1 MIVLQTNHPT
11 NLEIT
16 HHFANGCKANMI
28 NVSDYNYDDKDIIA
42 SYGILRG
49 TGELFKKAKNFY
61 YIDHGYLG
69 ASKRSFKKGST
80 IINDLDGYFRVVH
93 NDFIGFNVRKFDFK
107 RLEKLNLS
115 LRKIRTSGEYIILS
129 EPSQYITSFF
139 NLNNWVKETIS
150 NIKKHTDRKI
160 FLHSKSSPI
169 PLDLLLEKAWAF
181 VSFQST
187 AGFKAM
193 TKGVPAHFTY
203 DSLKN
208 INPIEDIEFGKIDPN
223 IFKVLSYNQ
232 WTLKE
237 FSSGEAWEHIS
248 KI

>member
-11 NLEIT
+11 NKEIT
-16 HHFANGCKANMI
+16 HHFAKGCKANII
-28 NVSDYNYDDKDIIA
+28 NVSDYNYDYKDVIA

-49 TGELFKKAKNFY
+49 TGELFKIAKNFY

-69 ASKRSFKKGST
+69 ASKRSFNKGST
-80 IINDLDGYFRVVH
+80 IINKLDGYFRVVH
-93 NDFIGFNVRKFDFK
+93 NDFIGFKLRKFDFK
-107 RLEKLNLS
+107 RLEKLNLD
-115 LRKIRTSGEYIILS
+115 LRKKRTSGEYIILS
-129 EPSQYITSFF
+129 EPSQYITNFF
-139 NLNNWVKETIS
+139 NLNNWVKDTIS
-150 NIKKHTDRKI
+150 KIKKHTDRKI

-193 TKGVPAHFTY
+193 VRGIPAHFTY
-203 DSLKN
+203 DSLEQ
-208 INPIEDIEFGKIDPN
+208 INPLEEIEFGKIDQN
-223 IFKVLSYNQ
+223 IFKALSYNQ

-237 FSSGEAWEHIS
+237 FNSGEAWEHIS
-248 KI
+248 TI